1 MVAVLAGGVLGAL
14 AGPVVAA
21 ESDNLPITPAGEK
34 AGSGSGGAGVDKM
47 PWLDGWPR
55 VGLALAAVVVMI
67 FAAGYLLKR
76 GSRGGQFSR
85 GKGVFEV
92 IGRGQVSMKH
102 QVYLVRLG
110 RRLLVLG
117 SGGTGLSALAEITDP
132 QEVLELI
139 ELAQGAG
146 SQSFRNLLERK
157 AQAFQTAQAAQAGQI
172 KDAGGAGEKTRDGFR
187 GKPQVQAE
195 DSYDAVRQ
203 LKEKLLARLGEEN
216 QDKHE

>member
-1 MVAVLAGGVLGAL
+1 VKQAGDIRYVLIAAVLTAGVLTAS
-14 AGPVVAA
+14 ARPCVAA
-21 ESDNLPITPAGEK
+21 ESDNRVIVPSGEK
-34 AGSGSGGAGVDKM
+34 TGGSSIGVDKK

-92 IGRGQVSMKH
+92 LSRGQVSMKH

-117 SGGTGLSALAEITDP
+117 SGSTGLTALAEITDP
-132 QEVLELI
+132 QEVLEMV
-139 ELAQGAG
+139 ELAQGDK
-146 SQSFRNLLERK
+146 SQLFRSLLERK
-157 AQAFQTAQAAQAGQI
+157 AQALQAGLA
-172 KDAGGAGEKTRDGFR
+172 KDAGQKTRDGSR
-187 GKPQVQAE
+187 GRPQVQQG

-203 LKEKLLARLGEEN
+203 LKEKLLAGLGEEN